1 MEKNGLGHPVLQKL
15 FSQRKGVNGS
25 ILTYYQ
31 MKKLIETAAGHWY
44 MSLVSVMQ
52 QKMYLEFFRYFSGI
66 NVGLAWFESN
76 FKQTS
81 RSLKSDVRL
90 FEAKNWVFELNYQK
104 MNMFECSRRRC
115 LSLFNEFF
123 GKSYEDSI
131 RFDVQCPFV

>member
-1 MEKNGLGHPVLQKL
+1 MAEIFMQHSNFQVGNTGSCPYITFWLQYTYLKGLYKNFYTFPNQFFRGSTPKL

-66 NVGLAWFESN
+66 NVGLA
-76 FKQTS
+76 
-81 RSLKSDVRL
+81 
-90 FEAKNWVFELNYQK
+90 
-104 MNMFECSRRRC
+104 
-115 LSLFNEFF
+115 
-123 GKSYEDSI
+123 
-131 RFDVQCPFV
+131 